1 MNETHNI
8 AITAFTLEEYRK
20 VTDNLKDGK
29 AAGPDDISPEILK
42 YCKFDDIILNFA
54 NNILFL
60 QETPAQWT
68 SSNIKPLPKSGD
80 LSDVNNYRGIS
91 LSSIASKITN
101 KMILNRIQ
109 PTVDK
114 LLRNNQNGF
123 RPGRGTIA
131 HILAIRRLIE
141 GIKTKNIQS
150 IITFVDFK
158 RLSTASTEQFYSK
171 FSRFM
176 EFQKY

>member
-1 MNETHNI
+1 MVTILLNRKKNILVNTDLNLVLNETHNI

-20 VTDNLKDGK
+20 VTDILKMVH
-29 AAGPDDISPEILK
+29 ISPEILK

-91 LSSIASKITN
+91 LSSIASKITT
-101 KMILNRIQ
+101 R
-109 PTVDK
+109 
-114 LLRNNQNGF
+114 
-123 RPGRGTIA
+123 
-131 HILAIRRLIE
+131 
-141 GIKTKNIQS
+141 
-150 IITFVDFK
+150 
-158 RLSTASTEQFYSK
+158 
-171 FSRFM
+171 
-176 EFQKY
+176 